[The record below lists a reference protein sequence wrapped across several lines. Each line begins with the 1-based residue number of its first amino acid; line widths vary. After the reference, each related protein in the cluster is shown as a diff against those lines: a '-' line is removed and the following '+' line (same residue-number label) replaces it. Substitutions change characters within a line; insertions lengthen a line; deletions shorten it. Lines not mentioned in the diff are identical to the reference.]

1 MNQFIPLFNEI
12 LIKLEQLA
20 LSESPMSKQ
29 LYKIIIDIFTTTYE
43 EEDKRQFI
51 IQGVFSILSQF
62 PTIPSDFFITHYHSG
77 HHVGPSD
84 FLLFCEAIDI
94 SENGMGLIRIADSL
108 KEIFLFDVIGNS
120 CLARLIVEVVK
131 KIINYEGK

>member
-43 EEDKRQFI
+43 EEDKR
-51 IQGVFSILSQF
+51 
-62 PTIPSDFFITHYHSG
+62 
-77 HHVGPSD
+77 
-84 FLLFCEAIDI
+84 
-94 SENGMGLIRIADSL
+94 
-108 KEIFLFDVIGNS
+108 
-120 CLARLIVEVVK
+120 
-131 KIINYEGK
+131 